1 MNERLQTFKNNIK
14 NKKVALLG
22 MGISNRAAV
31 DFLLSAGAILSARDK
46 NPAPDAEITE
56 FLTSRGVKM
65 IYGEGYLSDIT
76 EDIVF
81 KSPGIRFDI
90 PELVSAAENGVVI
103 TSEMEV
109 FTNICPAKIFAVT
122 GSDGKTTT
130 TTLVAK
136 MLEKTA
142 EKTGAKV
149 YLGGNIGTPLLPYV
163 EEMTENDFAVLEL
176 SSFQLHT
183 MQTAPVSA
191 IVTNVTPNHLNW
203 HTSMEEYVESKKNI
217 YRGQT
222 ESCRLVLNANNE
234 ITASMADETRAS
246 VTFFAFGNEPKTK
259 PCCYFENGNIYYDNG
274 EKQLVMTRNDIR
286 LVGDHNVE
294 NYMAAISAVWGYT
307 AVPDMIEVARTFNGV
322 AHRIELIAEKDG
334 VKFYNS
340 SIDTSPTRTLAALA
354 SFEEKLAA
362 LPEGILTPLTREF
375 DKKGVELSGGESQ
388 KIAIARV
395 FARDYDLMILDEP
408 SSALDPIAEYELNR
422 SILENAKDKTVI
434 FISHRLSTTR
444 MADRIYMF
452 DQGAIVEVG
461 SHDRLMAKNGK
472 YAEMYRTQAKKYR
485 SGTK

>member
-1 MNERLQTFKNNIK
+1 MNERLEQFKRYIQ
-14 NKKVALLG
+14 NKRVALLG

-31 DFLLSAGAILSARDK
+31 DFLLSAGAVLSARDK

-65 IYGEGYLSDIT
+65 LYGENYLADIT

-90 PELVSAAENGVVI
+90 PELLAAAENGTVI

-109 FTNICPAKIFAVT
+109 FTEICPAKIFAVT

-142 EKTGAKV
+142 EKQGAKV

-163 EEMTENDFAVLEL
+163 EKMTENDFAVLEL

-183 MQTAPVSA
+183 MKTAPVSA

-222 ESCRLVLNANNE
+222 ENCRLVLNADNA
-234 ITASMADETRAS
+234 ITVSMADEAKS
-246 VTFFAFGNEPKTK
+246 AVTYFSFQGAPEQK
-259 PCCYFENGNIYYDNG
+259 PACYFENGSVYYDNG
-274 EKQLVMTRNDIR
+274 EKQRVMTRKDIR
-286 LVGDHNVE
+286 LVGNHNVE
-294 NYMAAISAVWGYT
+294 NYMAAISAVWGYVDV
-307 AVPDMIEVARTFNGV
+307 ADMVEVARTFNGV
-322 AHRIELIAEKDG
+322 AHRIELIAEKCD

-340 SIDTSPTRTLAALA
+340 SIDTSPTRTLAALS
-354 SFEEKLAA
+354 SFEEKLIVIVGGYDKHI
-362 LPEGILTPLTREF
+362 PIDPLIAPLA
-375 DKKGVELSGGESQ
+375 DKAKFVVATGDTGLQVL
-388 KIAIARV
+388 
-395 FARDYDLMILDEP
+395 
-408 SSALDPIAEYELNR
+408 SALAAHGY
-422 SILENAKDKTVI
+422 
-434 FISHRLSTTR
+434 
-444 MADRIYMF
+444 
-452 DQGAIVEVG
+452 
-461 SHDRLMAKNGK
+461 
-472 YAEMYRTQAKKYR
+472 AKKDMAYLGDFDSAVR
-485 SGTK
+485 FAADKADEGDTVLLSPAAASFDAFKNFEERGNRFRKIVDKLWSF